1 MEFYIQI
8 LGSGSALPTASRGPS
23 AQLVHLCGKNFLVDC
38 GEGTQLRLRLN
49 KIKMQKIHSAFI
61 SHLHGDH
68 FFGLVGLIST
78 MHLLGREKELHI
90 YAPGA
95 IENIIRN
102 QLKVSHT
109 ALKYELKFH
118 ALKPEGLNNIY
129 EEELFTVSSFPLEHR
144 VPTWGFLFKEK
155 SQLPKLKKSFVEKQ
169 RPTVDEI
176 HEILEG
182 NNYINEKGEP
192 FLFNNIT
199 LPPREAKSYAYCSDT
214 VYTKSFLEFIKD
226 STLLYHEASFGNDL
240 KAQAKLRFHATAEQA
255 ALIAKKANA
264 KQLVIGHFSARYK
277 DITPL
282 LEEAK
287 NVFSNTVAAED
298 GMQVVLQ
305 KELV

>member
-8 LGSGSALPTASRGPS
+8 LGSGSALPTALRGPS

-49 KIKMQKIHSAFI
+49 KIKMQKIHSVFI

-95 IENIIRN
+95 LESIIRN

-129 EEELFTVSSFPLEHR
+129 EEEEFTVSSFPLEHR

-155 SQLPKLKKSFVEKQ
+155 TKLPRLKKSFISKQ
-169 RPTVDEI
+169 RPNIDEI
-176 HEILEG
+176 KMVLEG
-182 NNYINEKGEP
+182 NDYINEKGEQ
-192 FLFNNIT
+192 FLFKNIT

-214 VYTKSFLEFIKD
+214 IYTESFLWFIKD

-255 ALIAKKANA
+255 ALIAKKANVS
-264 KQLVIGHFSARYK
+264 KLIIGHFSARYK

-287 NVFSNTVAAED
+287 NVFLNTIAVED
-298 GMQVVLQ
+298 GM
-305 KELV
+305 KIEL